1 LLEVLDPAQNN
12 TFRDHYLE
20 VDLDLSEVLFI
31 PTANVWETIPAP
43 LLDRMELIRLDGY
56 TENEKVAIARDHLLR
71 RQIEQA
77 GLTPDEVTVTD
88 EAILAV
94 ITDHT
99 REAGVRNLERELGK
113 MTRKVAT
120 RIAGGDH
127 TTPLE
132 ITPAQVRELL
142 GKPKFD
148 NEVAERTAVAGVATG
163 LAVTGTGGDVL
174 FIEAANAPGDGKL
187 TLTGQLGDVM
197 KESAQIALS
206 YVRAHA
212 EALGIDP
219 DAARQSFHIHVPAG
233 AVPKDG
239 PSAGVA
245 MTTAMVSLL
254 TARPMRSSVAM
265 TGEVTLQG
273 LVLPIGGVKQKVLA
287 AHRMGLRE
295 VILPKRNEK
304 DIEDVPESVRE
315 VMTFHLASHV
325 EDAVEVALEPIA
337 TAVTAAA

>member
-1 LLEVLDPAQNN
+1 MALLEVLDPAQNN
-12 TFRDHYLE
+12 PFRDHYLE
-20 VDLDLSEVLFI
+20 VDLDLLEVLFI
-31 PTANVWETIPAP
+31 PTAERVGDDPGAAARPDGADPPGWLHRESRRLRSRAITSSV
-43 LLDRMELIRLDGY
+43 DRWS
-56 TENEKVAIARDHLLR
+56 A
-71 RQIEQA
+71 QA
-77 GLTPDEVTVTD
+77 CGPTGSAWPNS
-88 EAILAV
+88 AILAV

-120 RIAGGDH
+120 RIASGDLVP
-127 TTPLE
+127 PLE

-212 EALGIDP
+212 EALGVRP
-219 DAARQSFHIHVPAG
+219 R
-233 AVPKDG
+233 DG
-239 PSAGVA
+239 PPEHSRSRAGWCGPEGRSVPAGVA
-245 MTTAMVSLL
+245 MTTAIVSLL
-254 TARPMRSSVAM
+254 TGRPMRSSVAM

-273 LVLPIGGVKQKVLA
+273 LVLPIGGVEQKVLA
-287 AHRMGLRE
+287 AHRRG
-295 VILPKRNEK
+295 
-304 DIEDVPESVRE
+304 
-315 VMTFHLASHV
+315 
-325 EDAVEVALEPIA
+325 VAPR
-337 TAVTAAA
+337 